1 MFTSPSVFEKKKK
14 KEDISWLL
22 QEREAEYEAQ
32 QRQTKK
38 EKELEIA
45 RLRAR
50 QEKAKDYKA
59 DQVRNKATCWFLK
72 PCESHLTPITD
83 D

>member
-1 MFTSPSVFEKKKK
+1 MY
-14 KEDISWLL
+14 
-22 QEREAEYEAQ
+22 EAEQ
-32 QRQTKK
+32 KHLKK

-59 DQVRNKATCWFLK
+59 EQVRKKIPAELFSITMVSSAQMLYYKK
-72 PCESHLTPITD
+72 PTLQ
-83 D
+83 

>member
-1 MFTSPSVFEKKKK
+1 MT
-14 KEDISWLL
+14 WLV
-22 QEREAEYEAQ
+22 QERDAEYEAE
-32 QRQTKK
+32 QRRIKK

-59 DQVRNKATCWFLK
+59 EQVF
-72 PCESHLTPITD
+72 
-83 D
+83 